1 MTGRRGL
8 AGLAAALL
16 VGACGGDNGGG
27 GPVVCPAVLV
37 VADAATV
44 TEYRDGPG
52 RDLTDVR
59 FSAGVADVNWA
70 CEYDGEGHVDVEIA
84 IDLVASRGPAADAP
98 TARFAYFVALADQ
111 TRAIRAKKVFPF
123 EITFE
128 GNVASVGFRRVAG
141 TKFTVGEDTTG
152 GGYTIFIGFELTR
165 AQYQHN
171 LGGG

>member
-1 MTGRRGL
+1 MIGRHGL

-16 VGACGGDNGGG
+16 LGSCGGEGVG

-98 TARFAYFVALADQ
+98 TARFAYFVVLADQ

-141 TKFTVGEDTTG
+141 TTFYVGEETTG
-152 GGYTIFIGFELTR
+152 SGYTIFIGFQLTR
-165 AQYQHN
+165 DQYRHN